1 MPIIEKVKKLNLP
14 IGQYVVIGSGI
25 LDALGIRSA
34 NDIDLTVLP
43 ELHENLR
50 STGLWKEENRYGKI
64 FLIQEGIEI
73 NPDISWDAY
82 PVSTEEVIK
91 TAHVI
96 DGVPFMNLD
105 ELIRFK
111 TALGREKDFEDIE
124 RILDYKKESIKNI

>member
-1 MPIIEKVKKLNLP
+1 MSIIEKVKKLNLP
-14 IGQYVVIGSGI
+14 LGQYVVIGSGI

-64 FLIQEGIEI
+64 FLLQEVIEI

>member
-1 MPIIEKVKKLNLP
+1 MSIIEKVKMLNLP
-14 IGQYVVIGSGI
+14 LGQYVVIGSGI

-43 ELHENLR
+43 ELHEQLR
-50 STGLWKEENRYGKI
+50 ASGAWKEENRYGKI
-64 FLIQEGIEI
+64 FLIQEGVEI
-73 NPDISWDAY
+73 NPDVSWDAY
-82 PVSTEEVIK
+82 PTSTEVVIK

-111 TALGREKDFEDIE
+111 TALGREKDFEDIK
-124 RILDYKKESIKNI
+124 RIHTYRESVD